1 MLKKIKI
8 LDAKVPLYCK
18 PDLKS
23 HIPGFLKKNEIL
35 VQIKRYLINDDN
47 WRKIRLFKQNA
58 FIHNTDVFEF
68 SSAYI
73 QKGKIN
79 VHSQPSNDSRVIKIF
94 KIGKSFSISQELKD
108 WYEIR
113 FYDDIEKIGFVE
125 KINGNAR
132 IKIRNSYLDL
142 GWLRDIDV
150 DRATIWSLLGTLTLA
165 FVIYEILPNFNG
177 RIQHALFFMSIF
189 SSYFLIEKIIR
200 KNI

>member
-23 HIPGFLKKNEIL
+23 HIPSFLKKNEIL
-35 VQIKRYLINDDN
+35 VQIKRYRINGDN

-94 KIGKSFSISQELKD
+94 KIGKSFIISQELKD

-150 DRATIWSLLGTLTLA
+150 DKATIWSFLGILTFA
-165 FVIYEILPNFNG
+165 FVVYEILPDLGG
-177 RIQHALFFMSIF
+177 RIQFSLIF
-189 SSYFLIEKIIR
+189 LGVFGIFFLIEKIIR
-200 KNI
+200 KNF